1 MSSPDASDLA
11 RINYETAKEEFEQ
24 GRYRQAVTL
33 LEQASA
39 LSERASPL
47 GGDIQIW
54 LVSAYQSVGDYPA
67 AIGLCRQLSRHPN
80 WATRQQS
87 RRLLAILEA
96 PRLASRPE
104 WNVSIPDLN
113 NAEVAQPGDRKG
125 ANPTGGRRPPK
136 PRPIREPDP
145 IDPSQINRSD
155 NQFVWFALIS
165 SLLILGGLI
174 GLS

>member
-1 MSSPDASDLA
+1 MSTPEATDLA
-11 RINYETAKEEFEQ
+11 RLHYETAKEQFEMGQ
-24 GRYRQAVTL
+24 YRPAVTS
-33 LEQASA
+33 LERASA
-39 LSERASPL
+39 LIERASPL

-54 LVSAYQSVGDYPA
+54 LITAYQAVGDYPA
-67 AIGLCRQLSRHPN
+67 ALSLCRQLTRHPN

-113 NAEVAQPGDRKG
+113 SADLAEPSDRKG
-125 ANPTGGRRPPK
+125 SNPSSPRRPK
-136 PRPIREPDP
+136 PRPIRQPEP

-155 NQFVWFALIS
+155 NQFIWFALIS
-165 SLLILGGLI
+165 SLLILTALL

>member
-1 MSSPDASDLA
+1 MSTPDATDLA
-11 RINYETAKEEFEQ
+11 RINYETAKEQLEQ
-24 GRYRQAVTL
+24 GQYRQAVTC
-33 LEQASA
+33 LEQASV
-39 LSERASPL
+39 LIERASPL

-54 LVSAYQSVGDYPA
+54 LVTAYQAVGNYPA
-67 AIGLCRQLSRHPN
+67 AIALCRQLGRHPN

-113 NAEVAQPGDRKG
+113 EAEVAQPSDRKG
-125 ANPTGGRRPPK
+125 SNPSGPRRSK
-136 PRPIREPDP
+136 PRPMAEPEP

-155 NQFVWFALIS
+155 NRFLWFALIS
-165 SLLILGGLI
+165 SLLILGGLV

>member
-1 MSSPDASDLA
+1 MSTPDATDLA
-11 RINYETAKEEFEQ
+11 RINYETAKEQLEQ
-24 GRYRQAVTL
+24 GQYRQAVTC

-39 LSERASPL
+39 LIERASPL

-54 LVSAYQSVGDYPA
+54 LVTAYQAVGDYPA
-67 AIGLCRQLSRHPN
+67 AIALCRQLGRHPN

-113 NAEVAQPGDRKG
+113 EAEVAQPSDRKG
-125 ANPTGGRRPPK
+125 SNPSGPRRSK
-136 PRPIREPDP
+136 PRPMAEPEP

-155 NQFVWFALIS
+155 NRFLWFALIS
-165 SLLILGGLI
+165 SLLILGGLV

>member
-1 MSSPDASDLA
+1 MSTPEATDLA
-11 RINYETAKEEFEQ
+11 RIHYETAKEQFEMGQ
-24 GRYRQAVTL
+24 YRQAVTS
-33 LEQASA
+33 LERASA
-39 LSERASPL
+39 LIERASPL

-54 LVSAYQSVGDYPA
+54 LITAYQAVGDYPA
-67 AIGLCRQLSRHPN
+67 ALSLCRKLARHPN

-113 NAEVAQPGDRKG
+113 SAEVAQPSDRKG
-125 ANPTGGRRPPK
+125 SNPSGPRRPK
-136 PRPIREPDP
+136 PRPIREPEP

-155 NQFVWFALIS
+155 NQFIWFALIS
-165 SLLILGGLI
+165 SLLILTALLGF
-174 GLS
+174 S